1 MDKKIPKLIL
11 KIEFIEDFNVDI
23 SLITLN
29 DFYNKNIMGSKV
41 FSAPDND
48 FIIYESDS
56 FKVQDGLISL
66 PDEDCTSINKS
77 VIKFFSD
84 KRRYDALKELK
95 DALLSWSD
103 SKYWK
108 GNEQFEKQPSS
119 IEYKKNLWI
128 LY

>member
-1 MDKKIPKLIL
+1 MDKRVPKLIL
-11 KIEFIEDFNVDI
+11 KVEFVEDFNVDI
-23 SLITLN
+23 SLVTLN

-48 FIIYESDS
+48 FIIYESNS
-56 FKVQDGLISL
+56 FKIQDGFVSL
-66 PDEDCTSINKS
+66 PDEECVSINNS
-77 VIKFFSD
+77 IVKFLSD
-84 KRRYDALKELK
+84 KRRYEVLRDLK
-95 DALLSWSD
+95 DALLHWSD

-108 GNEQFEKQPSS
+108 GNDDLFNQIPS